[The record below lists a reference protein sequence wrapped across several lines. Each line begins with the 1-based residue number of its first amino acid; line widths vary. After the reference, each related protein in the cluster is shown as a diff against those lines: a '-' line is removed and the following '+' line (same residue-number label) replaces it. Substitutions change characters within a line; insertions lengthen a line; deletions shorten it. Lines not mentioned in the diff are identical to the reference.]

1 MKTSHILFATLVSL
15 ASASASAQMFVKTD
29 AERDHANLNAGESY
43 PILKFESTKTRAEVI
58 AELEAARRGPHA
70 AAAEKAG
77 SATKSGKAQNDKPQI
92 EGKAEQ
98 NTRFDAGLY
107 KGA

>member
-1 MKTSHILFATLVSL
+1 MKTSHILFATLVSI

-29 AERDHANLNAGESY
+29 AERDHANLKAGENY
-43 PILKFESTKTRAEVI
+43 PVLKFESTKTRAEVI
-58 AELEAARRGPHA
+58 AELEAARRGPQTA
-70 AAAEKAG
+70 TAEKTNG
-77 SATKSGKAQNDKPQI
+77 TKKSGTAQNDKPQI

-98 NTRFDAGLY
+98 SKRFDANLY